1 MAAVTA
7 AVIGAAGAL
16 GGGAFSYF
24 GSKPKKSKL
33 KKIKRWN
40 PLYNAQ
46 LIEAMIGLGVPVPED
61 MLLAASPLGQTR
73 IGANRF
79 DEVSTLIR
87 QGIDQGLSDAD
98 IAKQLA
104 GLDANRRGANF
115 LVNRHGETRGRVGYN
130 NLEALVRD
138 QREFMGSAFANQSE
152 VRRLQEESLAGRR
165 SAQSAI
171 ARIQGDFVAPSE
183 EELAERTSEIENIL
197 RAQIERDFGEQRE
210 QSLYEANAYG
220 INPAGRLGRLDESQA
235 LANLG
240 TGPDSLARTLQLVAG
255 RQGVQATALGS
266 LQNSLQPAIANASGL
281 LGMQM
286 NQNASAAQQALGI
299 AQLQSQNNQLLA
311 GGVRSASQQLAATPE
326 LYEELQRR
334 RRREIDSQIDSAH
347 GIVGP
352 INDDENDQFGF

>member
-16 GGGAFSYF
+16 GGGALSYF

-197 RAQIERDFGEQRE
+197 RAQIERDFGEQRG
-210 QSLYEANAYG
+210 QSRYEANAYG

-235 LANLG
+235 LANLSA
-240 TGPDSLARTLQLVAG
+240 GPDALARTLQLVSG
-255 RQGVQATALGS
+255 QQGVQATALGALQGS
-266 LQNSLQPAIANASGL
+266 LGTGTTNAANL
-281 LGMQM
+281 LGLQL
-286 NQNASAAQQALGI
+286 NQNTAAAQQALGL
-299 AQLQSQNNQLLA
+299 AQLQSARAQNLGNSISEGVNQLALIPA
-311 GGVRSASQQLAATPE
+311 IGQEQNRRRQLDELINRTYGISSASP
-326 LYEELQRR
+326 
-334 RRREIDSQIDSAH
+334 
-347 GIVGP
+347 G
-352 INDDENDQFGF
+352 DE